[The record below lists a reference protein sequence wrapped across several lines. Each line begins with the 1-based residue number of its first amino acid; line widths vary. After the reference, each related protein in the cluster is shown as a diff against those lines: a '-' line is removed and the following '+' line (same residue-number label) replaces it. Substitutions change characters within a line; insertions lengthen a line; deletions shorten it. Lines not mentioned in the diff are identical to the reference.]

1 MKNSKAIWTV
11 KTECGPIREKN
22 EDAIYPDKSGS
33 SSLPIKAG
41 VFDGMGG
48 HQKGEVASLL
58 ASEVM
63 DANFINI
70 SDYVNLAN
78 KNILDYQNKHTEAMG
93 MGTTMTIVEIDKEKV
108 LHLAHVG
115 DSRCYVLNNRNLMQ
129 LTKDENVPGYQNVL
143 TQALGSKE
151 KLKIQTKDFQLTS
164 GDVVSLCTDGVY
176 NEIGDEYLK
185 NKLMDGVTAESLI
198 SEVLLQN
205 PKDNISAIII
215 NVI

>member
-1 MKNSKAIWTV
+1 MTNSKAIWTV

-48 HQKGEVASLL
+48 HKKGEVASLL

-93 MGTTMTIVEIDKEKV
+93 MGTTMTSVEIDKEKV

-164 GDVVSLCTDGVY
+164 GDVVFLCTDGVY

-185 NKLMDGVTAESLI
+185 NKLMDGVTAETLI